1 MAGRLR
7 KDGVAVL
14 VGERGNLA
22 GCPMKLGPRTIRWV
36 RFALGLVVLAAFG
49 LAYLF
54 SEGFRSEV
62 DRAVAILGRGDVAG
76 LRDYILS
83 FGAWAPIVSALLM
96 ILQALVAPLPA
107 FVLSFANG
115 LAFGTFLGGMLSLVS
130 ASLAAAV
137 SFWIAR
143 LLGRG
148 PVEALVGR
156 AHLGAADRWFLR
168 WGAYAVLVARLVPVI
183 SFDIISYAAG
193 LTRMGFWQFMLATM
207 VGMAPA
213 TFLYAYLGGQA
224 PQYVQVLL
232 VAFGVVIAAAIVAA
246 VLRRRRQEKRIP
258 LLEEEQTIE
267 ESEVGFDDQTT
278 G

>member
-1 MAGRLR
+1 
-7 KDGVAVL
+7 V
-14 VGERGNLA
+14 
-22 GCPMKLGPRTIRWV
+22 
-36 RFALGLVVLAAFG
+36 
-49 LAYLF
+49 
-54 SEGFRSEV
+54 
-62 DRAVAILGRGDVAG
+62 
-76 LRDYILS
+76 
-83 FGAWAPIVSALLM
+83 WAPIVSALLM

-115 LAFGTFLGGMLSLVS
+115 LAFGAFWGGMLSLVS

-168 WGAYAVLVARLVPVI
+168 WGAYAVLFARLVPVV
-183 SFDIISYAAG
+183 SFDVVSYAAG
-193 LTRMGFWQFMLATM
+193 LTSMRFWRFMIATII
-207 VGMAPA
+207 GMAPA
-213 TFLYAYLGGQA
+213 TFIYSFFGERA

-232 VAFGVVIAAAIVAA
+232 AVFGIVIAIVLVAA
-246 VLRRRRQEKRIP
+246 LLRRRRQGKEIP
-258 LLEEEQTIE
+258 LVENETIE
-267 ESEVGFDDQTT
+267 EAEVDFDDQTV

>member
-1 MAGRLR
+1 M
-7 KDGVAVL
+7 
-14 VGERGNLA
+14 N
-22 GCPMKLGPRTIRWV
+22 LGPRTVRWV
-36 RFALGLVVLAAFG
+36 RFALGLLALAAFG
-49 LAYLF
+49 LVYLL
-54 SEGFRSEV
+54 SEGFRSEI
-62 DRAVAILGRGDVAG
+62 DRAVAILSHGDVAG

-96 ILQALVAPLPA
+96 ILQALAAPLPA
-107 FVLSFANG
+107 FVLAFANG
-115 LAFGTFLGGMLSLVS
+115 LAFGAFWGGMLSLVS

-156 AHLGAADRWFLR
+156 SHLGAADRWFLR
-168 WGAYAVLVARLVPVI
+168 WGAYAILVARLVPII

-193 LTRMGFWQFMLATM
+193 LTRMGFWRFMLATA
-207 VGMAPA
+207 VGMSPA

-232 VAFGVVIAAAIVAA
+232 IAFGAVIAGAIVAA
-246 VLRRRRQEKRIP
+246 VLRRRRQGKRIP
-258 LLEEEQTIE
+258 LVETKEALE
-267 ESEVGFDDQTT
+267 ESEEDSDEQPT

>member
-1 MAGRLR
+1 M
-7 KDGVAVL
+7 
-14 VGERGNLA
+14 NL
-22 GCPMKLGPRTIRWV
+22 GSRTVRWV
-36 RFALGLVVLAAFG
+36 RFALGLVVLATFG
-49 LAYLF
+49 LAYLL

-76 LRDYILS
+76 LKVYILS

-115 LAFGTFLGGMLSLVS
+115 LAFGTFWGGMLSLAS

-156 AHLGAADRWFLR
+156 THLGAADRWFLR
-168 WGAYAVLVARLVPVI
+168 WGAYAILGARLVPVV

-193 LTRMGFWQFMLATM
+193 LTRMGFWRFMLATV

-213 TFLYAYLGGQA
+213 TFIYSYLGGQA

-232 VAFGVVIAAAIVAA
+232 VAFGVVIGGAVLAA
-246 VLRRRRQEKRIP
+246 VIRRRRQGKRIP
-258 LLEEEQTIE
+258 LVEKKDAIE
-267 ESEVGFDDQTT
+267 ENDGGLDDN

>member
-1 MAGRLR
+1 
-7 KDGVAVL
+7 
-14 VGERGNLA
+14 
-22 GCPMKLGPRTIRWV
+22 
-36 RFALGLVVLAAFG
+36 VVLAAFG
-49 LAYLF
+49 LAYLL

-115 LAFGTFLGGMLSLVS
+115 LAFGTFWGGMLSLAS
-130 ASLAAAV
+130 ASLAAVV

-156 AHLGAADRWFLR
+156 THLGAADRWFLR
-168 WGAYAVLVARLVPVI
+168 WGAYAILVARLVPVV

-193 LTRMGFWQFMLATM
+193 LTRMGFWQFMLATV

-213 TFLYAYLGGQA
+213 TFIYSYLGGQA

-232 VAFGVVIAAAIVAA
+232 VAFGVVIAGAVVAAI
-246 VLRRRRQEKRIP
+246 LRRRRQGKRVP
-258 LLEEEQTIE
+258 LVERKDAIE
-267 ESEVGFDDQTT
+267 ENDGDLDDN

>member
-1 MAGRLR
+1 
-7 KDGVAVL
+7 
-14 VGERGNLA
+14 
-22 GCPMKLGPRTIRWV
+22 
-36 RFALGLVVLAAFG
+36 VVLAAFG
-49 LAYLF
+49 LAYLL

-115 LAFGTFLGGMLSLVS
+115 LAFGTFWGGMLSLAS
-130 ASLAAAV
+130 ASLAAVV

-156 AHLGAADRWFLR
+156 THLGAADRWFLR
-168 WGAYAVLVARLVPVI
+168 WGAYAILVARLVPVV

-193 LTRMGFWQFMLATM
+193 LTRMGFWQFMLATV

-213 TFLYAYLGGQA
+213 TFIYSYLGGQA

-232 VAFGVVIAAAIVAA
+232 VAFGVVIAGAVVAA
-246 VLRRRRQEKRIP
+246 VLRRRRQGKRVP
-258 LLEEEQTIE
+258 LAERKDAIE
-267 ESEVGFDDQTT
+267 ENDGGLDDN

>member
-1 MAGRLR
+1 
-7 KDGVAVL
+7 
-14 VGERGNLA
+14 
-22 GCPMKLGPRTIRWV
+22 
-36 RFALGLVVLAAFG
+36 VVLAAFG
-49 LAYLF
+49 LAYLL

-115 LAFGTFLGGMLSLVS
+115 LAFGTFWGGMLSLAS
-130 ASLAAAV
+130 ASLAAVV

-156 AHLGAADRWFLR
+156 THLGAADRWFLR
-168 WGAYAVLVARLVPVI
+168 WGAYAILAARLVPVV

-193 LTRMGFWQFMLATM
+193 LTRMGFWQFMLATV

-213 TFLYAYLGGQA
+213 TFIYSYLGGQA

-232 VAFGVVIAAAIVAA
+232 VAFGVVIAGAVVAA
-246 VLRRRRQEKRIP
+246 VLRRRRQGKRVP
-258 LLEEEQTIE
+258 LAERKDAIE
-267 ESEVGFDDQTT
+267 ENDGGLDDN

>member
-1 MAGRLR
+1 
-7 KDGVAVL
+7 
-14 VGERGNLA
+14 
-22 GCPMKLGPRTIRWV
+22 MKLDPRTIRWV

-49 LAYLF
+49 LAYLLA
-54 SEGFRSEV
+54 EGFRSEV
-62 DRAVAILGRGDVAG
+62 DRAVVILGRGDVAG
-76 LRDYILS
+76 LKEYILS

-115 LAFGTFLGGMLSLVS
+115 LAFGTFWGGMLSLAS
-130 ASLAAAV
+130 ASLAAVV

-156 AHLGAADRWFLR
+156 THLGAADRWFLR
-168 WGAYAVLVARLVPVI
+168 WGAYAILVARLVPVV

-193 LTRMGFWQFMLATM
+193 LTSMRFWRFMLATV

-213 TFLYAYLGGQA
+213 TFAYSFLGEQA

-232 VAFGVVIAAAIVAA
+232 VVFGLVIAGAVVAA
-246 VLRRRRQEKRIP
+246 VLRRRRQGKRIP
-258 LLEEEQTIE
+258 LVETKDAME
-267 ESEVGFDDQTT
+267 ESKTDLDEQTT

>member
-1 MAGRLR
+1 M
-7 KDGVAVL
+7 
-14 VGERGNLA
+14 N
-22 GCPMKLGPRTIRWV
+22 LGPRTVRWV

-49 LAYLF
+49 LAYLL

-62 DRAVAILGRGDVAG
+62 DRGVAIMGRGDVAG

-115 LAFGTFLGGMLSLVS
+115 LAFGTFWGGMLSLAC
-130 ASLAAAV
+130 ASLAAVV

-148 PVEALVGR
+148 LVEALIGR
-156 AHLGAADRWFLR
+156 THLGAADRWFLR
-168 WGAYAVLVARLVPVI
+168 WGAYAILGARLVPVV

-193 LTRMGFWQFMLATM
+193 LTRMGFWRFMLATV

-213 TFLYAYLGGQA
+213 TFIYSYLGGQA

-232 VAFGVVIAAAIVAA
+232 VAFGVVIAGAVVAA
-246 VLRRRRQEKRIP
+246 VLRRRRQGKRVP
-258 LLEEEQTIE
+258 LVERKDAIKENDGGLDNN
-267 ESEVGFDDQTT
+267 G
-278 G
+278 

>member
-1 MAGRLR
+1 MAGGRRDRAGLPM
-7 KDGVAVL
+7 
-14 VGERGNLA
+14 NLSSQ
-22 GCPMKLGPRTIRWV
+22 TVRWV
-36 RFALGLVVLAAFG
+36 RFTLGLLALAALGLG
-49 LAYLF
+49 YLL

-62 DRAVAILGRGDVAG
+62 DRAVAILGRGDIAG
-76 LRDYILS
+76 LKDYILS
-83 FGAWAPIVSALLM
+83 FGVWAPIVSALLM

-115 LAFGTFLGGMLSLVS
+115 LAFGAFWGGMLSLVS
-130 ASLAAAV
+130 ASLAAAL

-168 WGAYAVLVARLVPVI
+168 WGAYAILVARLVPVV

-193 LTRMGFWQFMLATM
+193 LTLMGFWRFMLATV

-213 TFLYAYLGGQA
+213 TFIYSYLGGRA

-232 VAFGVVIAAAIVAA
+232 VAFGVVIAGAVVAA
-246 VLRRRRQEKRIP
+246 VIRRRRQGKRIP
-258 LLEEEQTIE
+258 LVETKDAIE
-267 ESEVGFDDQTT
+267 EGDGDPDDQPNE
-278 G
+278 

>member
-1 MAGRLR
+1 M
-7 KDGVAVL
+7 
-14 VGERGNLA
+14 N
-22 GCPMKLGPRTIRWV
+22 LGPRTVRWV

-49 LAYLF
+49 LAYLL

-115 LAFGTFLGGMLSLVS
+115 LAFGTFWGGMLSLAS
-130 ASLAAAV
+130 ASLAAVV

-156 AHLGAADRWFLR
+156 THLGAADRWFLR
-168 WGAYAVLVARLVPVI
+168 WGAYAILVARLVPVV

-193 LTRMGFWQFMLATM
+193 LTRMGFWQFMLATV

-213 TFLYAYLGGQA
+213 TFIYSYLGGQA

-232 VAFGVVIAAAIVAA
+232 VAFGVVIAGAVVAA
-246 VLRRRRQEKRIP
+246 VLRRRRQGKRIP
-258 LLEEEQTIE
+258 LVERKDAIE
-267 ESEVGFDDQTT
+267 ETDGGLDNN

>member
-1 MAGRLR
+1 
-7 KDGVAVL
+7 
-14 VGERGNLA
+14 
-22 GCPMKLGPRTIRWV
+22 MKLGPRTIRWV
-36 RFALGLVVLAAFG
+36 RFALGLAVLAAFG
-49 LAYLF
+49 LAYLL

-62 DRAVAILGRGDVAG
+62 DRAVESLGCGDVAG

-83 FGAWAPIVSALLM
+83 FGAWAPIASALLM

-107 FVLSFANG
+107 FVLAFANG

-130 ASLAAAV
+130 ASLAAAL

-148 PVEALVGR
+148 PVEALMGR

-193 LTRMGFWQFMLATM
+193 LTRIGFWRFMLATM

-232 VAFGVVIAAAIVAA
+232 VAFGAVIAGAVVAA

-258 LLEEEQTIE
+258 LVEEEQAIE
-267 ESEVGFDDQTT
+267 ESEVDFDDQTT
-278 G
+278 A

>member
-1 MAGRLR
+1 
-7 KDGVAVL
+7 
-14 VGERGNLA
+14 
-22 GCPMKLGPRTIRWV
+22 MKLGPRTIRWV
-36 RFALGLVVLAAFG
+36 RFALGLVALAAFG
-49 LAYLF
+49 LVYLL

-115 LAFGTFLGGMLSLVS
+115 LAFGAFWGGMLSLVS
-130 ASLAAAV
+130 ASLAAAL
-137 SFWIAR
+137 SFWISR

-168 WGAYAVLVARLVPVI
+168 WGAYAILVARLIPVV

-193 LTRMGFWQFMLATM
+193 LTRMGFWRFMLATA

-213 TFLYAYLGGQA
+213 TFIYSYLGRRA

-232 VAFGVVIAAAIVAA
+232 VAFGVVIAGLVVTA
-246 VLRRRRQEKRIP
+246 VIRRRRQGKRIP
-258 LLEEEQTIE
+258 LVEEKVAIE
-267 ESEVGFDDQTT
+267 EGDGYLDDN